1 MFVRVLSFGYSS
13 WFSITE
19 SKKAKETQK
28 LREVKHID
36 IEDTK
41 ETSETCQNNPGN
53 TGSLMLNFLIS
64 HVLQLVLLIDI
75 QVFVKK
81 RVGSTPTCQLS
92 VRFWSKNMHFY
103 RKNFTFSFNF
113 QLTVS
118 FLFII
123 QKLWMKTNLFF
134 CISYTIHRWKENKK
148 NSCSRYYSWR
158 VGHSKHKNCI
168 LHKIE
173 VYCWPQ
179 DRVVWFLEK
188 TGKSEKSF
196 RKKISNVQSQAKLRE
211 KKAKILQQLQ
221 KEHLNAASTLKKL
234 EVTPGQVGRPPLE
247 SRMMGLHQAILRNS
261 SS

>member
-1 MFVRVLSFGYSS
+1 MFVKVLSFGYSS

-19 SKKAKETQK
+19 SEKAKETQK

-36 IEDTK
+36 IEDTE

-81 RVGSTPTCQLS
+81 RVGSTLTCQLS
-92 VRFWSKNMHFY
+92 VRFWSKNMGFY

-113 QLTVS
+113 QLTIS

-123 QKLWMKTNLFF
+123 QKLRMKTNLFF
-134 CISYTIHRWKENKK
+134 CISYTIHWWKENKK

-158 VGHSKHKNCI
+158 AGHSKRKNCI

-173 VYCWPQ
+173 VYCWSQ
-179 DRVVWFLEK
+179 YQVVWFLGK
-188 TGKSEKSF
+188 TGK
-196 RKKISNVQSQAKLRE
+196 
-211 KKAKILQQLQ
+211 KKAKILQQLLR
-221 KEHLNAASTLKKL
+221 EHPNASSALKKF
-234 EVTPGQVGRPPLE
+234 EVTPGQVARPPLE
-247 SRMMGLHQAILRNS
+247 DRMMGLHQAIVM
-261 SS
+261 